1 MSTNAPRQDNEPE
14 NETSDTI
21 AMIPVTSYLSVLR
34 TQESDYH
41 ADPLGKTGTAYL
53 LLLLSQRCFNDH
65 SSRNII
71 YREFTD
77 GNVRRSVRSEKGC
90 HRMLFFADCSDTGG
104 KVVCKILANHAD
116 SSRFLRDMDKYGCG
130 VGSLYVVER

>member
-1 MSTNAPRQDNEPE
+1 MSTNAPRRDNEPDDE
-14 NETSDTI
+14 ASDTI
-21 AMIPVTSYLSVLR
+21 AVIPVTSYISVLR
-34 TQESDYH
+34 TQESDYR
-41 ADPLGKTGTAYL
+41 ADPLGTTGTAYL

-71 YREFTD
+71 YREFND
-77 GNVRRSVRSEKGC
+77 GNVRRSVRSEIGC
-90 HRMLFFADCSDTGG
+90 HRMLFFANCTDTDG

-116 SSRFLRDMDKYGCG
+116 SSEFLRHVDNYGCG